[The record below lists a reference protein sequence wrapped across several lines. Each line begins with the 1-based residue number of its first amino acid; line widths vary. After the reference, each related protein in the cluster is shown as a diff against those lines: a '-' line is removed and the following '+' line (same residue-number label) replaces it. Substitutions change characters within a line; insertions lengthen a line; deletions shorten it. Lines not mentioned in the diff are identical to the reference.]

1 MATTKSIYIKQS
13 RHCHKNCK
21 FFFVFLYESYFLLG
35 HFYFKCNLKN
45 P

>member
-1 MATTKSIYIKQS
+1 MVGTERIYIKQS
-13 RHCHKNCK
+13 NNATKIAR
-21 FFFVFLYESYFLLG
+21 FMVFPYESYFLLG